1 LEELRQGY
9 DEIAPQSLLT
19 PFRMGDLMLPN
30 RVVMA
35 PLTRQRA
42 ANSGHVP
49 TKLQALS
56 TLQE

>member
-1 LEELRQGY
+1 MTKF
-9 DEIAPQSLLT
+9 APQSLLT

-56 TLQE
+56 TFQE